1 MEWRLVVGDSFTRF
15 GLTSVDG
22 VALDAALHPAGTG
35 SSRGVVIQA
44 HGITV
49 DMDEG
54 GMFVRL
60 ADRLAETGF
69 SVLRFSFR
77 GHGKSGG
84 TQRGMTVAGEMLD
97 LQAAFDYVSRSVS
110 GPATIVAASFAAVS
124 ASLSLPWL
132 GSRLHR
138 LVLWNP
144 VLDLTDTFVEPTLPW
159 GKENFSPSQQ
169 DLLVSHGFLVV
180 DGGFELG
187 RVVFEEF
194 GHYRPRDAFIA
205 SPVPALIVHGD
216 QDTMVSYAVAKRAAA
231 AREACEFHT
240 VSGSDHGFD
249 SREREDEAIS
259 VTVTW
264 LDQQY
269 GHQL

>member
-1 MEWRLVVGDSFTRF
+1 LAPADDLSDPLLREASIGSLSHRVPQR
-15 GLTSVDG
+15 
-22 VALDAALHPAGTG
+22 PAGPG
-35 SSRGVVIQA
+35 AQLIGLSSDPGQ
-44 HGITV
+44 
-49 DMDEG
+49 
-54 GMFVRL
+54 RL
-60 ADRLAETGF
+60 RE
-69 SVLRFSFR
+69 LRILS
-77 GHGKSGG
+77 
-84 TQRGMTVAGEMLD
+84 QEWWYAAGMTVAGEMLD
-97 LQAAFDYVSRSVS
+97 LQAAFDYVSRSLS
-110 GPATIVAASFAAVS
+110 GPAAIVAASFAAVS
-124 ASLSLPWL
+124 TSLSLPWL
-132 GSRLHR
+132 GSRLYR

-144 VLDLTDTFVEPTLPW
+144 VLDLTGTFVEPMLPW
-159 GKENFSPSQQ
+159 GKENFSSSQQ
-169 DLLVSHGFLVV
+169 DLLVSQGFLVV

-216 QDTMVSYAVAKRAAA
+216 QDMMVSYAVAKRAAA

-269 GHQL
+269 GHQP